1 MASATLARARAR
13 ASSGISSDLI
23 WRKYIAPGLERV
35 YGRRQPRYPA
45 PRWFCRWAAT
55 HGWPVSP
62 DSSRIRHHG
71 FRVVSSPGRRCR
83 GRCSPRSCGTSIGCA
98 ARPCRRRDAAE
109 RGGRGIRG
117 GSAPKG
123 DERHR
128 SSPIR
133 PWSRIWW
140 FSPTGIRLSTAPTAL
155 GRLRSAP
162 DGRRLEH
169 GHTAFG
175 KCRLRTGASRVGP
188 PHSVGSSG
196 REKGGP
202 RGR

>member
-1 MASATLARARAR
+1 MGELHRQQLKRPAEPAVKFTPGAARRSSRSARARPRCAGRGCR
-13 ASSGISSDLI
+13 AMPSG
-23 WRKYIAPGLERV
+23 RMPY
-35 YGRRQPRYPA
+35 
-45 PRWFCRWAAT
+45 
-55 HGWPVSP
+55 
-62 DSSRIRHHG
+62 
-71 FRVVSSPGRRCR
+71 VSSYSRWPTTCQFPRRSPCRARWRCR
-83 GRCSPRSCGTSIGCA
+83 GRCSPRSCGASIGCA
-98 ARPCRRRDAAE
+98 ARPCGRRDAAE